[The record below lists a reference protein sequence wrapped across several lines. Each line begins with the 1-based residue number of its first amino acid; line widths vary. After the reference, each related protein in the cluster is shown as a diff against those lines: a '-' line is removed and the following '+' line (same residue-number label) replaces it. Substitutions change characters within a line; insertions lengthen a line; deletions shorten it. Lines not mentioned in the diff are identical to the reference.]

1 MAAGPRPYR
10 GLVRARRVL
19 RGRRLNCQRRGR
31 RWSRAAHAGCV
42 LGCLPVLLLLP
53 ALLVLE
59 QPEVRDAPRRR
70 WWDGSWE
77 LAVVLRRRHFLHK
90 TKAAISK
97 TRKARAQKAST
108 HESTHKRRTKARQK
122 AQKAEKHESTRARE
136 HESTRAKK
144 HERAEGE
151 RDTLR
156 SNHGRAAALPR
167 ITSLPACTHARTHTH
182 AHACTHAHMY
192 RHIWT
197 CGTGQ

>member
-1 MAAGPRPYR
+1 MAADPRPYR

-77 LAVVLRRRHFLHK
+77 FAVVLRRRHFLHK

-97 TRKARAQKAST
+97 TRKARVQKAST

-122 AQKAEKHESTRARE
+122 AQKAEKHEKCRCAAVIRAQ
-136 HESTRAKK
+136 SV
-144 HERAEGE
+144 
-151 RDTLR
+151 
-156 SNHGRAAALPR
+156 
-167 ITSLPACTHARTHTH
+167 SLAFGSLVFLCSQFTTT
-182 AHACTHAHMY
+182 T
-192 RHIWT
+192 
-197 CGTGQ
+197 